1 LPRATTR
8 RPGASTGV
16 LTSRI
21 EAGRM
26 TRAFASLVAAV
37 VLLPAAPGAL
47 SQETPPE
54 TPEASQWAAEIEQR
68 LSRVERF
75 AGSSALLEISQRLDQ
90 LRDETRRLHGVIELQ
105 EHTVNNL
112 KKKQQDLYADLDRR
126 IQLLTEKLQQPTAP
140 ADAELPADL
149 SPDLSPDSG
158 QYSPLEAG
166 AAAPANGAAGAAN
179 GELPTPEAAPAPRQA
194 DAEAAGGITA
204 AATPPQDGDGA
215 QTLPQA
221 APPIAPPA
229 APPNA
234 PPAAPQPPVAAAA
247 PAVTDPQ
254 PPPATPAEVPWEQD
268 PLQEQAAYEKAF
280 NFLKQSH
287 YDHAIEGFQEYLSKY
302 PEGELADNAQYWL
315 AEAFYVSQ
323 RYQTAVVE
331 YQKLLSGYPASLKYP
346 DALLKIGYSQY
357 ELGDQQQARKTL
369 EQVMRKFPDST
380 VARLAAKRLNE
391 FRAQKP

>member
-1 LPRATTR
+1 
-8 RPGASTGV
+8 
-16 LTSRI
+16 
-21 EAGRM
+21 M

-47 SQETPPE
+47 SQETQPE
-54 TPEASQWAAEIEQR
+54 TPEASRRAADIEQR
-68 LSRVERF
+68 LSRLERF

-105 EHTVNNL
+105 EHAVNNL

-126 IQLLTEKLQQPTAP
+126 IQLLTERLQQPTAP

-149 SPDLSPDSG
+149 SPDLSADSG

-166 AAAPANGAAGAAN
+166 AAAPANGAAGSAN
-179 GELPTPEAAPAPRQA
+179 GELPTPEAAS
-194 DAEAAGGITA
+194 AGGITA
-204 AATPPQDGDGA
+204 AAAPPQDGDGA
-215 QTLPQA
+215 RAPSPQA
-221 APPIAPPA
+221 APPDDAQALPPQA

-234 PPAAPQPPVAAAA
+234 PPNAPQPPVAAAA

-254 PPPATPAEVPWEQD
+254 QPPATPAEVPWEQD

-287 YDHAIEGFQEYLSKY
+287 YDHAIEGFQEYLTKY

-315 AEAFYVSQ
+315 AETFYVSQ

-357 ELGDQQQARKTL
+357 ELGDRQQARKTL

>member
-1 LPRATTR
+1 
-8 RPGASTGV
+8 
-16 LTSRI
+16 
-21 EAGRM
+21 M

-47 SQETPPE
+47 SQETQPE

-90 LRDETRRLHGVIELQ
+90 LRDETRRLHGVLELQ
-105 EHTVNNL
+105 EHAVNNM

-140 ADAELPADL
+140 ADDELSA
-149 SPDLSPDSG
+149 DSG

-166 AAAPANGAAGAAN
+166 AAVPANGAAN
-179 GELPTPEAAPAPRQA
+179 GELPTAEAAPAPRQA
-194 DAEAAGGITA
+194 GAEAAA
-204 AATPPQDGDGA
+204 PPRDGDSA
-215 QTLPQA
+215 QTLPPQA
-221 APPIAPPA
+221 APPA

-234 PPAAPQPPVAAAA
+234 PPAAPQPPAAAA
-247 PAVTDPQ
+247 IPAITAPQQ
-254 PPPATPAEVPWEQD
+254 PPAATPAEVPWEQD

-280 NFLKQSH
+280 SFLKQSH
-287 YDHAIEGFQEYLSKY
+287 YDHAIEAFQEYLTKY

>member
-1 LPRATTR
+1 
-8 RPGASTGV
+8 
-16 LTSRI
+16 
-21 EAGRM
+21 M

-47 SQETPPE
+47 SQETQPE

-90 LRDETRRLHGVIELQ
+90 LRDETRRLHGVLELQ
-105 EHTVNNL
+105 EHAVNNM

-140 ADAELPADL
+140 ADDELPA
-149 SPDLSPDSG
+149 DSG

-166 AAAPANGAAGAAN
+166 AAVPAN
-179 GELPTPEAAPAPRQA
+179 GELPTAEAAPAPRQA
-194 DAEAAGGITA
+194 GAEAAA
-204 AATPPQDGDGA
+204 PPRDGDSA
-215 QTLPQA
+215 QTLPPQA
-221 APPIAPPA
+221 APPA
-229 APPNA
+229 APPVA
-234 PPAAPQPPVAAAA
+234 LQPPAAAAI
-247 PAVTDPQ
+247 PAITDPQ
-254 PPPATPAEVPWEQD
+254 QTPAEVPWEQD

-280 NFLKQSH
+280 SFLKQSH
-287 YDHAIEGFQEYLSKY
+287 YDHAIEAFQEYLTKY

>member
-1 LPRATTR
+1 
-8 RPGASTGV
+8 
-16 LTSRI
+16 
-21 EAGRM
+21 M

-47 SQETPPE
+47 SQETQPE
-54 TPEASQWAAEIEQR
+54 TPEASRRAADIEQR
-68 LSRVERF
+68 LSRLERF

-105 EHTVNNL
+105 EHAVNNL

-126 IQLLTEKLQQPTAP
+126 IQLLTERLQQPTAP

-149 SPDLSPDSG
+149 SADSG

-166 AAAPANGAAGAAN
+166 ATAPANGAAGSAN
-179 GELPTPEAAPAPRQA
+179 AELPTPEAAPAPRQA
-194 DAEAAGGITA
+194 DAEAAGDITA
-204 AATPPQDGDGA
+204 AAPPQDGDGA
-215 QTLPQA
+215 QAPPPQA
-221 APPIAPPA
+221 APPDDAQALPPQA

-234 PPAAPQPPVAAAA
+234 PPNAPQPPVAAAA

-254 PPPATPAEVPWEQD
+254 QPPATPAEVPWEQD

-287 YDHAIEGFQEYLSKY
+287 YDHAIEGFQEYLTKY

-315 AEAFYVSQ
+315 AETFYVSQ

-357 ELGDQQQARKTL
+357 ELGDRQQARKTL